1 MYSLVYKLYF
11 LLKRKQKYDREQGRN
26 TNKFIQ
32 KVIDRIEWYYNIL
45 MARIY
50 EKYSVLKNGINNTCR
65 EEKVIISLTSFPKRI
80 NNVWL
85 TIETLMRQTMKPDEI
100 ILWLAD
106 SQFASIESLP
116 KKLQDLQKRG
126 LTIRFCDDLK
136 SHKKYFY
143 AMQEY
148 DEDIIILVDDD
159 MFYPYD
165 TIEKLMKMHEK
176 YPNDVCTITAQA
188 MEQKKLPSEW
198 KNPKLGKKYEHSDK
212 IQIFS
217 GSGSLYPPHSICKEA
232 FDKKAIQSYCP
243 YADDLWLTYMALKN
257 NTKITMQNPWRAFPV
272 TIYGTGAGSLYYI
285 NAEAGQNDE
294 QWKKI
299 IEWDRGY
306 KWDV

>member
-1 MYSLVYKLYF
+1 MYSLVYRLYF
-11 LLKRKQKYDREQGRN
+11 YLKRKQKKKRKSKLE
-26 TNKFIQ
+26 KKI
-32 KVIDRIEWYYNIL
+32 IDRIEWFYNIP
-45 MARIY
+45 
-50 EKYSVLKNGINNTCR
+50 VR
-65 EEKVIISLTSFPKRI
+65 EWYMRHAFTKKGTNMKSRGKKIIVSLTSYPKRI
-80 NNVWL
+80 DTIWL
-85 TIETLMRQTMKPDEI
+85 TIETLLHQTVKPDMV
-100 ILWLAD
+100 ILWLAEE
-106 SQFASIESLP
+106 QFSGYNALP
-116 KKLQDLQKRG
+116 DTLLKLRERG
-126 LTIRFCDDLK
+126 LTIKFCDDLR

-143 AMQEY
+143 TMQEY
-148 DEDIIILVDDD
+148 SEDIIILVDDD

-165 TIEKLMKMHEK
+165 TIEKLIKLHEK
-176 YPNDVCTITAQA
+176 YPNDVCTMTAQV
-188 MEQKKLPSEW
+188 MEHNKLPSEW

-272 TIYGTGAGSLYYI
+272 TIYGTGDGSLYYI